1 MTNFSQRMGI
11 SPLKKHLQTESL
23 DQETRNLIWNGLQV
37 LIIASWKD
45 QGFGRDRETLKGF
58 YEQIWMFYFKYPIDD
73 LSSFDDLNPNSPY
86 ALIKDEILEGEW
98 HKALDL
104 VEYIIKTGPDESI
117 KELIQYLNWSFKKE
131 NVGYRVI
138 GKEITPITTPIEID
152 SINKALQTPYQ
163 SITTHF
169 DTALSLLS
177 SKTNPDY
184 RNSIKESISAV
195 ERSEERR
202 VGKESIYHMKKK

>member
-1 MTNFSQRMGI
+1 MTIPKSA
-11 SPLKKHLQTESL
+11 T
-23 DQETRNLIWNGLQV
+23 
-37 LIIASWKD
+37 
-45 QGFGRDRETLKGF
+45 
-58 YEQIWMFYFKYPIDD
+58 
-73 LSSFDDLNPNSPY
+73 
-86 ALIKDEILEGEW
+86 

-152 SINKALQTPYQ
+152 SINEALQTPYQ
-163 SITTHF
+163 SITTLF

-195 ERSEERR
+195 EAICKLISGKSNGTLGKALKTIGNKHPIPPALQEGLSKIYGYTSASGGIRHALIKNDTTPTFADAQFMLVSCSAFVNYLVAIAAERNIPLE
-202 VGKESIYHMKKK
+202 G